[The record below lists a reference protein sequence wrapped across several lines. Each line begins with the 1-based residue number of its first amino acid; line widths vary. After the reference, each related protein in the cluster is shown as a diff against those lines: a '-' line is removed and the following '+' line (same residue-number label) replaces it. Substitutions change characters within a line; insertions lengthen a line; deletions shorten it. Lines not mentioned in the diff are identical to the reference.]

1 MIYAY
6 VCNKC
11 GVSFMVHAT
20 LDEKRRGLEPVC
32 PSCESREVRQDY
44 SNIDL
49 LRRMNSTGLSG
60 RGPSGKAG
68 CC

>member
-6 VCNKC
+6 VCDKC
-11 GVSFMVHAT
+11 GTSFEVHAT

-32 PSCESREVRQDY
+32 PRCESREVRQDY
-44 SNIDL
+44 SDIDL
-49 LRRMNSTGLSG
+49 LRRMNSTGPFG
-60 RGPSGKAG
+60 RGPGGKAG